1 MTPERRKEIE
11 GRAIN
16 TYGEQPQVNMAIE
29 EMPELTKELL
39 KLRREST
46 QAGFQKRRES
56 IKEEIADVQIM
67 LDQMR
72 LIFGDTAEQ
81 EEFKLKRLN
90 DRLKSRLKFYEFK
103 SRPYPYYALICSQTP
118 KTATEVYETEICTLD
133 KEEKELSPVEL
144 TKKQVKAKLYSCF
157 DFEQIEELLGKPEE
171 GILLLD
177 SALE

>member
-1 MTPERRKEIE
+1 MNREKILRK
-11 GRAIN
+11 AIN
-16 TYGEQPQVNMAIE
+16 TYGEQPQVDVAIE
-29 EMPELTKELL
+29 EMSELTKALL
-39 KLRREST
+39 KYRRNEDMSVN
-46 QAGFQKRRES
+46 RRLNN
-56 IKEEIADVQIM
+56 ILEEIADVSIM
-67 LDQMR
+67 LDQLRM
-72 LIFGDTAEQ
+72 IYGSTEKQ

-90 DRLKSRLKFYEFK
+90 DRLKSCLKFYEFK

-144 TKKQVKAKLYSCF
+144 TKKQVKLKLYICF

>member
-1 MTPERRKEIE
+1 MNRTEILQK
-11 GRAIN
+11 AIA
-16 TYGEQPQVNMAIE
+16 TYGEQSQVDVAIE
-29 EMPELTKELL
+29 EISELTKASL
-39 KLRREST
+39 KYRRNKDMS
-46 QAGFQKRRES
+46 ADRRLNN
-56 IKEEIADVQIM
+56 ILEEIADVQIM
-67 LDQMR
+67 LEQLRM
-72 LIFGDTAEQ
+72 IYGSTEKQ

-90 DRLKSRLKFYEFK
+90 DRLKSCLKFYEFK
-103 SRPYPYYALICSQTP
+103 SGPYPYYALICSQTP

>member
-1 MTPERRKEIE
+1 MNREKILRK
-11 GRAIN
+11 AIN
-16 TYGEQPQVNMAIE
+16 TYGEQPQVDMAIE
-29 EMPELTKELL
+29 EMSELTKALL
-39 KLRREST
+39 KYRRNEDMSVN
-46 QAGFQKRRES
+46 RRLNN
-56 IKEEIADVQIM
+56 ILEEIADVQIM
-67 LDQMR
+67 LEQLRM
-72 LIFGDTAEQ
+72 IYGSTEKQ

-90 DRLKSRLKFYEFK
+90 DRLKSCLKFYEFK